1 MKQKWIWLVLLI
13 VTFTLGLA
21 FSAFAIAATPMS
33 IKHNQKLSTPYE
45 LIKKTILHKHIEDDG
60 DPLYSIAWAKT
71 NNHDTTGVKIVAS
84 NCILLKKTRQ
94 KISLF

>member
-45 LIKKTILHKHIEDDG
+45 LIKKKRYYINILKTMVTLYIQLLGLKPTIMT
-60 DPLYSIAWAKT
+60 PQ
-71 NNHDTTGVKIVAS
+71 V
-84 NCILLKKTRQ
+84 
-94 KISLF
+94 

>member
-45 LIKKTILHKHIEDDG
+45 LIIKGTIL
-60 DPLYSIAWAKT
+60 
-71 NNHDTTGVKIVAS
+71 
-84 NCILLKKTRQ
+84 Q
-94 KISLF
+94 

>member
-21 FSAFAIAATPMS
+21 FSAFAVVGTPIS

-45 LIKKTILHKHIEDDG
+45 LITKGTIF
-60 DPLYSIAWAKT
+60 Y
-71 NNHDTTGVKIVAS
+71 
-84 NCILLKKTRQ
+84 
-94 KISLF
+94 